1 MSEPVYPYPYD
12 PKLQFLVRTG
22 TYIDSK
28 SADNNYDVTTNK
40 KNLNIEKNQWKN
52 VYVQRIGKTFYGQP
66 EFIKIDLTKLK
77 EDWYELIRH
86 ENATVDNM
94 NRNEIYVFNFTDL
107 ANQVD
112 AGNNDAVKL
121 DGGHRRQRNKRNT
134 KRTSSAKYRG
144 HRTRR
149 ATRRRRV

>member
-1 MSEPVYPYPYD
+1 MSKPNYPYD

-28 SADNNYDVTTNK
+28 NVEKKYNVITNK
-40 KNLNIEKNQWKN
+40 QNLNIEKNQWK
-52 VYVQRIGKTFYGQP
+52 VVFGQIIEKSFYGQP
-66 EFIKIDLTKLK
+66 DHIKIDLTKLDEK
-77 EDWYELIRH
+77 LYELKRH
-86 ENATVDNM
+86 ENATVDGM
-94 NRNEIYVFNFTDL
+94 LKNEIYVFNFTDL
-107 ANQVD
+107 ANQVN
-112 AGNNDAVKL
+112 AGRDNAVEF
-121 DGGHRRQRNKRNT
+121 DGGHRRERNKRNT